1 MKVKEKVLCVKRNDL
16 PEAWVYPRSIV
27 KNDADRFFETCAAL
41 NAEFKERGEVET
53 DSSYKQ
59 IIPYVVLQSSDLS
72 YTAVYQRKGG
82 EKRLTDLW
90 SLGIGGHINPVD
102 GEDAGPSFKDLIQ
115 AGMMREL
122 DEEFTE
128 RPSGDTP
135 IFLGTINE
143 DRTDVGSVHI
153 GAVFRILTENRSA
166 YTPGEELKDFN
177 WMPTSRVHTLN
188 LELWSVFALRLIQ
201 Q

>member
-1 MKVKEKVLCVKRNDL
+1 MKVKEKVLCVKRKEL

-27 KNDADRFFETCAAL
+27 KNDPERFFETCADL

-72 YTAVYQRKGG
+72 YTAVYRRKGG

-90 SLGIGGHINPVD
+90 SIGIGGHVNNAD
-102 GEDAGPSFKDLIQ
+102 GEDAARSFENLIR

-128 RPSGDTP
+128 RPSDDTP
-135 IFLGTINE
+135 VFLGTINE
-143 DRTDVGSVHI
+143 DRTEVGSVHI
-153 GAVFRILTENRSA
+153 GAVFRILTENLPA
-166 YTPGEELKDFN
+166 YTPGDELKDFK
-177 WMPTSRVHTLN
+177 WLPTSRVHTLN

>member
-1 MKVKEKVLCVKRNDL
+1 MKVKEKVLCVKREEL
-16 PEAWVYPRSIV
+16 PDIWVYPKSIV
-27 KNDADRFFETCAAL
+27 KNDADLFFETCSAL
-41 NAEFKERGEVET
+41 TTEFRERGEVET
-53 DSSYKQ
+53 DASYKQ

-72 YTAVYQRKGG
+72 HTAVYRRKGG

-90 SLGIGGHINPVD
+90 SIGIGGHVNPVD
-102 GEDAGPSFKDLIQ
+102 GEDAGRSFEELIHT
-115 AGMMREL
+115 GMMREL
-122 DEEFTE
+122 DEEFLE
-128 RPSGDTP
+128 RPQADEP
-135 IFLGTINE
+135 VFLGTINE

-153 GAVFRILTENRSA
+153 GAVFRILTEDRSA
-166 YTPGEELKDFN
+166 YSPGEELNDFK